1 MRRVCPTWILSLYIK
16 MRTLAGALLDERGQD
31 LIEYVLVASLIS
43 LPAVVSVKS
52 LARSVG
58 TAFTS
63 IGTKLGTYISWPGRA
78 GDRTLESS
86 A

>member
-1 MRRVCPTWILSLYIK
+1 MLGLYIK
-16 MRTLAGALLDERGQD
+16 LQMLAEALLDERGQD

-43 LPAVVSVKS
+43 LAAILGVKS
-52 LARSVG
+52 VATKVG
-58 TAFTS
+58 TAFTT